1 MLSLLIIYINSQ
13 AFDSRQIGDPL
24 VTYMLGYPFCK
35 KRVTMKQETSLGNT
49 IGLVVEFLRHHL
61 VEILQLS
68 LLQDLSMQFS
78 HTVYRITCHD
88 CQMSHLYLT
97 VHDNGHLLNLLIVVR
112 VLFLDLNDKSA
123 VDLLYDLVDT
133 RKQSGE
139 QLDRPFFQCLSH
151 DGVVG
156 VSTGFSGYIPC
167 LIPLQSFLIHQDT
180 HQLCHCN
187 GRMCII

>member
-1 MLSLLIIYINSQ
+1 M
-13 AFDSRQIGDPL
+13 SRCISVQQIWLQKD
-24 VTYMLGYPFCK
+24 VYKRQPFCK

-123 VDLLYDLVDT
+123 VDLLYDLVNT
-133 RKQSGE
+133 RKQS
-139 QLDRPFFQCLSH
+139 
-151 DGVVG
+151 
-156 VSTGFSGYIPC
+156 
-167 LIPLQSFLIHQDT
+167 
-180 HQLCHCN
+180 
-187 GRMCII
+187 